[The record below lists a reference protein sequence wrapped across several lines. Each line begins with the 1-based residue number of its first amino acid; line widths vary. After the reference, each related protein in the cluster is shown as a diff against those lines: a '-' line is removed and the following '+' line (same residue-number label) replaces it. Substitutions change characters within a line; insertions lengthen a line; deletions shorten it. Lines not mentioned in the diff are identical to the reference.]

1 MSGKVYTSPA
11 PENEEFS
18 LELQVKNKL
27 QKTSDEM
34 LPMTLELIH
43 AQKSSSDPISS
54 VTCRKLLS
62 GQPIRCQT
70 SNEKY
75 VLRLSLELYRLP
87 SQTLGT

>member
-1 MSGKVYTSPA
+1 MNGKVYTNQGLG
-11 PENEEFS
+11 NEECS
-18 LELQVKNKL
+18 LGLQVKNKL
-27 QKTSDEM
+27 QETTEEM

-43 AQKSSSDPISS
+43 APKLSFDPTSS
-54 VTCRKLLS
+54 VTYQKLLS

-70 SNEKY
+70 SNGKY